1 MPMDILT
8 VLQTAE
14 TFAAYLLVAAW
25 LPSVVFHRQLR
36 GHRMTEKFV
45 ISYMIG
51 NFYIIN
57 LVYLLQLLKISY
69 PITLALG
76 TFVPAVLG
84 ALKLNQ
90 VPLGQIVSR
99 RLADLKKVT
108 EGSMGRR
115 TARLRIRRACGRRL
129 RAAGRFVGGLLLHR
143 SVDCLLTLG
152 LLGLLFWLHGKNLVE
167 VYGYKAS
174 DMPVHNYWINA
185 MGENHVFVAG
195 VYPHGFHCVIYYLHA
210 LFGFATYNILR
221 VFGFIQAVMVHL
233 MLLCFLKLCCRSRY
247 AAYAGTFL
255 YAGSTY
261 LAGATYSRFYSALP
275 QEFGMLFI
283 LPTAYFGFAYFET
296 RRRELAEEAG
306 DRPSKRGRRKK
317 RRGRDPAGE
326 SQTADGA
333 VPTETAP
340 PLPAETAEI
349 AGEAL
354 SAGPAVP
361 EEPADP
367 IQPPSDPPDEG
378 RRKRREKR
386 GRKKKGAHRK
396 WRWLKSHLYLA
407 SFAMSFSMTLAVH
420 FYGTM
425 VAGLFCV
432 AIAVGYGFL
441 FFRKK
446 YFWNVVAT
454 CALSVFIAVLPMAA
468 AFLGGTPLQGSLG
481 WGLNVI
487 RPPLQR
493 AAHPPGAAGAAPTPA
508 PCDTPGT
515 GPTHAGSEGEGPTQ
529 AQPQPD
535 PTPAP
540 APDPAPEPEPAQTI
554 PQRLREGLEKV
565 LDRLLAF
572 WKTLQSGTRRALLAS
587 VLRVPDNKY
596 ADYVIYG
603 FAGLIG
609 LGALLFLL
617 RQRCYGA
624 MLISSGVYLFLM
636 GMMMCARSF
645 GLPALMDSNRG
656 SIYFAYSLPIVVSL
670 LADGALE
677 LLFLP
682 TRHKFLMHTLSL
694 AFVCLVVWHTWE
706 TGHLREPRDTGA
718 LEMNEAIT
726 CVENIIA
733 SEKDFTWTI
742 VSANDELR
750 MTTDYGYHYETSTFL
765 EDMERPEDWSSIRI
779 RIPTPVVYIFIEKIP
794 LDYTRPYEG
803 SGQSVSEEGAAR
815 PMPASSGIRMYQGEE
830 RWILMSRMYYW
841 AQEFERI
848 YPNELDVYLE
858 TDRFVCYRIEQ
869 NMYRLYDFAID
880 YGYNTRDYEAEEAG
894 A

>member
-14 TFAAYLLVAAW
+14 TFAAYLFVAAW
-25 LPSVVFHRQLR
+25 LPSVVFHRQLQ
-36 GHRMTEKFV
+36 GHGLTEKFV

-69 PITLALG
+69 PATLALG
-76 TFVPAVLG
+76 TFVPAAWG

-90 VPLGQIVSR
+90 IPLGRIVDR
-99 RLADLKKVT
+99 RLADLKKIT

-115 TARLRIRRACGRRL
+115 TAKLRLRRACGRRL
-129 RAAGRFVGGLLLHR
+129 RAAGRFLGGLLLHR
-143 SVDCLLTLG
+143 TFECVLTLAM
-152 LLGLLFWLHGKNLVE
+152 LGLLFWLHGKNLVE

-210 LFGFATYNILR
+210 LFGFATYNLLR

-233 MLLCFLKLCCRSRY
+233 MLLCFLKLCCKSRY
-247 AAYAGTFL
+247 AAYAGAFL

-306 DRPSKRGRRKK
+306 NMPPKRRKRK
-317 RRGRDPAGE
+317 NRKGKDL
-326 SQTADGA
+326 
-333 VPTETAP
+333 TEA
-340 PLPAETAEI
+340 AETAGELQS
-349 AGEAL
+349 ADPPALEEEAL
-354 SAGPAVP
+354 ADSLQRPSA
-361 EEPADP
+361 
-367 IQPPSDPPDEG
+367 PPDEK
-378 RRKRREKR
+378 RRKRRGKRERKKR
-386 GRKKKGAHRK
+386 GERPK

-407 SFAMSFSMTLAVH
+407 GFAMSFSMTLAVH

-432 AIAVGYGFL
+432 GIAAGYGFL

-446 YFWNVVAT
+446 YFWNVVLT
-454 CALSVFIAVLPMAA
+454 CLLSVFIAVLPMAA

-487 RPPLQR
+487 RQSQASETEQAGP
-493 AAHPPGAAGAAPTPA
+493 AGGA
-508 PCDTPGT
+508 
-515 GPTHAGSEGEGPTQ
+515 Q
-529 AQPQPD
+529 
-535 PTPAP
+535 AP
-540 APDPAPEPEPAQTI
+540 APSEPAEPAQAAGGGEDPPPQQTPSRPEPAPVPQPEPEPALTM
-554 PQRLREGLEKV
+554 PQRLLGLAEKV
-565 LDRLLAF
+565 LDRLRAF
-572 WKTLQSGTRRALLAS
+572 WETLRSGIRRVLIDS
-587 VLRVPDNKY
+587 VLRLPNNRYV
-596 ADYVIYG
+596 DYVIYG

-682 TRHKFLMHTLSL
+682 TKHKFLMHTLSL

-706 TGHLREPRDTGA
+706 TGRLREPRDTGA

-726 CVENIIA
+726 CLENIIM
-733 SEKDFTWTI
+733 SERDFTWTI

-815 PMPASSGIRMYQGEE
+815 PMPPSSGIRMYQGEE

-841 AQEFERI
+841 AQEFGRL

-880 YGYNTRDYEAEEAG
+880 YGYNTRDYQAEEAG